1 MIQVVVYQKESGITK
16 ISVSGHAYYNEPGKD
31 LVCASVSSIMTGLLN
46 SFVELGIQGYNYVLQ
61 DNPAFIE
68 VETKSP
74 TERGNTILHVGLI
87 QLRTIHEVYPQYIQI
102 NYRR

>member
-16 ISVSGHAYYNEPGKD
+16 ISVSGHAYYDEPGKD

-46 SFVELGIQGYNYVLQ
+46 SFVELDIQGYSYLLQ
-61 DNPAFIE
+61 DNPALVE
-68 VETKSP
+68 LETKNP
-74 TERGNTILHVGLI
+74 TIEGNLMCQVGLI
-87 QLRTIHEVYPQYIQI
+87 QLKTIHEVYPQYIQI